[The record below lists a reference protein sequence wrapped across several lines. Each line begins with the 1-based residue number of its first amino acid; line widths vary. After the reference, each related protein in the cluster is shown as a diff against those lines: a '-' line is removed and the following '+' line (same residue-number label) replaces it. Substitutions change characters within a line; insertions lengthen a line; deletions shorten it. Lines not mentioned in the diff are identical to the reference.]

1 MFLCSFVLPIGGIR
15 HHKLKCLLMDP
26 DLRDALLNEFA
37 LRCFRDVAD
46 GDYVAARMAY
56 RAELLLQAYWAS
68 QQALEKYVKGIL
80 VFRRI
85 PRKKPTHSLRALLHA
100 SAVT

>member
-1 MFLCSFVLPIGGIR
+1 
-15 HHKLKCLLMDP
+15 MDP